1 MKRISPLNTLFYL
14 SLFFSYTFKGLKCT
28 RIYKIGTKALPCS
41 KCHDVFDCTGC
52 LFEEKESSHVIP
64 LKLNKKKP
72 NDHKKLQKHHES
84 LKLGDV
90 KYYVNRGEGISGSLG
105 TSSGNTLDDMDLIN
119 EEINKKRT
127 NAQLDEKNFLDFTTY
142 NKNKTQDISDHL
154 SDIQKHVYEQDAQ
167 KGNKNFT
174 NNEFN
179 PNNENNS
186 DNSSIEKNF
195 IALEN
200 KNATVEQTKENIFL
214 VPLKHLRDSQ
224 FVGELLVGTPPQT
237 IYPIFD
243 TGSTNVWVVTTACE
257 EESCKKVRRYDP
269 NKSKTFRRSF
279 IEKNLHIVFG
289 SGSISGSVGTDTF
302 MLGKHLVRNQTFGLV
317 ESESNDNKNSGDN
330 IFDYISFE
338 GIVGLGFPGMLS
350 AGNIPFFDNLL
361 KQNPNVDPQFSFY
374 ISPYDGKSTLII
386 GGISK
391 SFYEGD
397 IYMLPVLKESYWEVK
412 LDELY
417 IGKERICCDEES
429 YVIFDTG
436 TSYNTM
442 PSSQMKTFLNLIH
455 STACTEQNY
464 KDILKSY
471 PIIKYVFG
479 ELIIELHPEEYMIL
493 NDDVCM
499 PAYMQ
504 IDVPSERNHAYLLGS
519 LSFMRNFFTVFV
531 RGTESRP
538 SMVGIAR
545 AKSKN

>member
-1 MKRISPLNTLFYL
+1 
-14 SLFFSYTFKGLKCT
+14 
-28 RIYKIGTKALPCS
+28 YKIGTKALPCS
-41 KCHDVFDCTGC
+41 ECHDVFDCTGC

-64 LKLNKKKP
+64 LKLNKKNP

-127 NAQLDEKNFLDFTTY
+127 NAQ
-142 NKNKTQDISDHL
+142 
-154 SDIQKHVYEQDAQ
+154 
-167 KGNKNFT
+167 
-174 NNEFN
+174 
-179 PNNENNS
+179 
-186 DNSSIEKNF
+186 
-195 IALEN
+195 
-200 KNATVEQTKENIFL
+200 NATVEQTKENIFL

-237 IYPIFD
+237 VYPIFD

-317 ESESNDNKNSGDN
+317 ESESNNNKNGGDN

-538 SMVGIAR
+538 SMVGVAR
-545 AKSKN
+545 AKSKNENLYFQGSHHHHHHHH